1 MMFSKS
7 RLEPNNLQMNM
18 KKIGSLLTI
27 IFGSSFISLHGA
39 DQALLDLLVKKGL
52 LTDGEVGA
60 LSAEDPG
67 VSDSRSEKAL
77 VDLLVKKGHLTR
89 AEAQGLAEQ
98 VPKVIVEPKEKEAD
112 ALSKS
117 APGVLVKPKGK
128 KATEL
133 KFSGRIQAQWDG
145 IESDEAGA
153 DRNHFYFRRLFIGGH
168 AKLGENWGGDVVLDF
183 AASPNE
189 GGEVFIE
196 GTSVWYRVSDAL
208 RIDVGQLKVPF
219 GMEETTSSSK
229 MKAIERSAVN
239 RQFAETLKFHAR
251 HTGLFAKG
259 DLGESG
265 FSYGAAIVN
274 SGQNHNSKDSSLKEG
289 LYGCERNEFAYFG
302 RLAYSNDA
310 SLVNY
315 TLGLAG
321 GVQPNDVAKAD
332 ETTAYNIF
340 GGLGYGAFSLDAE
353 YMSGEVDATG
363 GEHEHDGYAVQAS
376 YAISN
381 ALKGTWELVYGYSEV
396 EGEGGDELVSAKEII
411 RRANISDNFDE
422 VNEFEQHYLGVNY
435 LFNGH
440 AAKLML
446 GYEMNEAKDVVLGN
460 RDFDGMRARLQIL
473 F

>member
-1 MMFSKS
+1 
-7 RLEPNNLQMNM
+7 M
-18 KKIGSLLTI
+18 KKIGALLTVI
-27 IFGSSFISLHGA
+27 LGSSFISLHGA

-52 LTDGEVGA
+52 LTEGEVGA
-60 LSAEDPG
+60 LSAEAPG

-77 VDLLVKKGHLTR
+77 VDLLVDKGHLTR
-89 AEAQGLAEQ
+89 AEAEGLTGRA
-98 VPKVIVEPKEKEAD
+98 PKVIVEPKEKEAD
-112 ALSKS
+112 ALPKS
-117 APGVLVKPKGK
+117 ESGVLVKPKGK

-145 IESDEAGA
+145 IESDEADA
-153 DRNHFYFRRLFIGGH
+153 DRNHFYFRRLFLGGH
-168 AKLGENWGGDVVLDF
+168 AKLAENWGGDLVMDF
-183 AASPNE
+183 AASTNS
-189 GGEVFIE
+189 GDEVFIE
-196 GTSVWYRVSDAL
+196 GASVWYKFSDTL

-219 GMEETTSSSK
+219 GMEETTSSAK
-229 MKAIERSAVN
+229 MKAVERSAVN
-239 RQFAETLKFHAR
+239 RQFAETLKFSAR

-274 SGQNHNSKDSSLKEG
+274 SGQNHNSKDSGLKPS
-289 LYGCERNEFAYFG
+289 LYGFESNEFAYFG

-310 SLVNY
+310 SLVSY

-321 GVQPNDVAKAD
+321 GVQPNDIAKAD

-340 GGLGYGAFSLDAE
+340 GGLGYGAFSLQAE
-353 YMSGEVDATG
+353 YMLGEVDVTG
-363 GEHEHDGYAVQAS
+363 GEHEHDGYFVQAS
-376 YAISN
+376 YLISN
-381 ALKGTWELVYGYSEV
+381 GLKGDWELVYGYSEV

-422 VNEFEQHYLGVNY
+422 VNDFEQHYLGVNY
-435 LFNGH
+435 LFRGH
-440 AAKLML
+440 DAKLML

>member
-1 MMFSKS
+1 
-7 RLEPNNLQMNM
+7 M

-52 LTDGEVGA
+52 LTEGEVGA
-60 LSAEDPG
+60 LSAEAPG
-67 VSDSRSEKAL
+67 ESHSRSEKAL
-77 VDLLVKKGHLTR
+77 VDLLVKKGHLTQ
-89 AEAQGLAEQ
+89 AEAEGLAERA
-98 VPKVIVEPKEKEAD
+98 PKVIVE
-112 ALSKS
+112 
-117 APGVLVKPKGK
+117 PKGK

-153 DRNHFYFRRLFIGGH
+153 DRNHFYFRRLFLGGH

-183 AASPNE
+183 AASPNSE
-189 GGEVFIE
+189 GSGKGDQVFIE

-239 RQFAETLKFHAR
+239 RQFAENLKFHAR

-259 DLGESG
+259 DLGGSG
-265 FSYGAAIVN
+265 FSYGVAIVN

-289 LYGCERNEFAYFG
+289 LYGYESNEFAYFG
-302 RLAYSNDA
+302 RLAYTNDT
-310 SLVNY
+310 SPISY
-315 TLGLAG
+315 TLGIAA
-321 GVQPNDVAKAD
+321 GVQQNSPYVDKDGNASTVDHAYVALSEK
-332 ETTAYNIF
+332 TTAYNVF
-340 GGLGYGAFSLDAE
+340 GNFGYGAFNLDAE
-353 YMSGEVDATG
+353 YMAGEADVTG

-381 ALKGTWELVYGYSEV
+381 VLKGTWELVYGYSEV

-411 RRANISDNFDE
+411 RRANISANFDE

-435 LFNGH
+435 LFRGH
-440 AAKLML
+440 DAKLML

>member
-1 MMFSKS
+1 
-7 RLEPNNLQMNM
+7 MNM
-18 KKIGSLLTI
+18 KTIGILLTI

-52 LTDGEVGA
+52 LTEGEVGA
-60 LSAEDPG
+60 LSAEAAG
-67 VSDSRSEKAL
+67 ESHSRSEKAL
-77 VDLLVKKGHLTR
+77 VDLLVDKGHLTR
-89 AEAQGLAEQ
+89 AEAKGLAEQ
-98 VPKVIVEPKEKEAD
+98 APKVIVEPKEKEAD

-153 DRNHFYFRRLFIGGH
+153 DRNHFYFRRLFLGGH

-183 AASPNE
+183 AASPNSE
-189 GGEVFIE
+189 GSGKGDQVFIE

-274 SGQNHNSKDSSLKEG
+274 SGQNHNSKDSSLKDG
-289 LYGCERNEFAYFG
+289 LYGYESNEFAYFG
-302 RLAYSNDA
+302 RLAYTNDT
-310 SLVNY
+310 SLISY
-315 TLGLAG
+315 TLGIAAT
-321 GVQPNDVAKAD
+321 VDHAYVALSEK
-332 ETTAYNIF
+332 TTAYNVF
-340 GGLGYGAFSLDAE
+340 GNFGYGAFNLDAE
-353 YMSGEVDATG
+353 YMAGEADVTG

-381 ALKGTWELVYGYSEV
+381 VLKGTWELVYGYSEV

-435 LFNGH
+435 LFNRH
-440 AAKLML
+440 DAKLML